1 MYYILEHLEPR
12 LYKWCL
18 LEYEH
23 ISKIV
28 GKEKLILTNIKTASQ
43 KKKLEKLGRVETK
56 SVINLS
62 FNPQKICILDPF
74 APKTLTSEDSK
85 KFDYFV
91 FGGILGDYPMKARTK
106 EELSSKLQGAETRN
120 IGKEQMPTDNAFY
133 VVKEIIEHGKKLEE
147 LKFKDS
153 PELEVKEGESIIM
166 PFRYVI
172 VNGKILM
179 SKKLEHFLK
188 TKKGF

>member
-1 MYYILEHLEPR
+1 MFYILEHLEPR
-12 LYKWCL
+12 LYKWCQ

-23 ISKIV
+23 ISKII
-28 GKEKLILTNIKTASQ
+28 GKEKLIFTNVKTSSQ
-43 KKKLEKLGRVETK
+43 KKKMEKLGRVEAK
-56 SVINLS
+56 SIVSLS
-62 FNPQKICILDPF
+62 FNPQRICILDPF
-74 APKTLTSEDSK
+74 APKTLTPEDTK
-85 KFDYFV
+85 RFDYFI
-91 FGGILGDYPMKARTK
+91 FGGILGDYPMRARTK
-106 EELSSKLQGAETRN
+106 EELSSKLKGAETRN

-166 PFRYVI
+166 PFRYVL
-172 VNGKILM
+172 VNGKMLM